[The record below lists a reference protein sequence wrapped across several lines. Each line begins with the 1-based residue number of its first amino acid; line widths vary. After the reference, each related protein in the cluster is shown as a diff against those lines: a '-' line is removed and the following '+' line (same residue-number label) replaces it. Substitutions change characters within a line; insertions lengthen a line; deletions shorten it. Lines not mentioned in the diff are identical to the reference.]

1 MTMPR
6 YPRGGSWREPAFDMC
21 DYACNHASSFTVVIN
36 IMTISDAEAQVMEV
50 LWKQSP
56 LGTDDIAAQLEGQ
69 QDWQLATIKTLLN
82 RLLTKGAVS
91 AEKDG
96 RRYLYSPVLQR
107 DAWLKEQSMG
117 LVDRLF
123 DGRLA
128 PLVAHF
134 SSHRKLKKA
143 DIEALRQ
150 LLKEHDRD

>member
-1 MTMPR
+1 
-6 YPRGGSWREPAFDMC
+6 
-21 DYACNHASSFTVVIN
+21 
-36 IMTISDAEAQVMEV
+36 MTISDAEGQVMEV
-50 LWKQSP
+50 LWRRSP
-56 LGTDDIAAQLEGQ
+56 LGTDEIARALEGR

-91 AEKDG
+91 AERDG
-96 RRYLYSPVLQR
+96 RRYLYTPVLQR

-143 DIEALRQ
+143 DLEALRA
-150 LLKEHDRD
+150 LLEEHDRD

>member
-1 MTMPR
+1 MT
-6 YPRGGSWREPAFDMC
+6 A
-21 DYACNHASSFTVVIN
+21 
-36 IMTISDAEAQVMEV
+36 ISEAEAQVMEV
-50 LWKQSP
+50 LWRKSP
-56 LGTDDIAAQLEGQ
+56 QGTDEIAKALEGQ

-82 RLLTKGAVS
+82 RLLTKGAIR

-107 DAWLKEQSMG
+107 DAWLEEQSIG
-117 LVDRLF
+117 LLDRLF

-143 DIEALRQ
+143 DIEALRA
-150 LLKEHDRD
+150 LLKEHDRG

>member
-1 MTMPR
+1 
-6 YPRGGSWREPAFDMC
+6 
-21 DYACNHASSFTVVIN
+21 
-36 IMTISDAEAQVMEV
+36 MTISEAEAQVMQV
-50 LWKQSP
+50 LWRQSP
-56 LGTDDIAAQLEGQ
+56 LGTDEIASALEGQ

-96 RRYLYSPVLQR
+96 RRYLYTPVLQR
-107 DAWLKEQSMG
+107 EAWLEEQSMG

-134 SSHRKLKKA
+134 SNHRKLKKA
-143 DIEALRQ
+143 DIEALRA
-150 LLKEHDRD
+150 LLKEHDRG

>member
-1 MTMPR
+1 
-6 YPRGGSWREPAFDMC
+6 
-21 DYACNHASSFTVVIN
+21 
-36 IMTISDAEAQVMEV
+36 MTISEAEAQVMEV
-50 LWKQSP
+50 LWRSKSA
-56 LGTDDIAAQLEGQ
+56 LATDDIAKALEGQ
-69 QDWQLATIKTLLN
+69 QDWQLATVKTLLN

-96 RRYLYSPVLQR
+96 RRYLYTPVLKR

-117 LVDRLF
+117 LLDRLF

-143 DIEALRQ
+143 DIEALRA
-150 LLKEHDRD
+150 LLKEHDRG